1 MLEQEAT
8 KYPVLITLF
17 RRTTGVIIASLR
29 SRNGEA
35 LKVAEKLQG
44 GGHANASGA
53 TLPRSVKTI
62 SDAIVYL
69 RQVFNPKKEDRLNS
83 LEEAFASIDATQK

>member
-1 MLEQEAT
+1 
-8 KYPVLITLF
+8 
-17 RRTTGVIIASLR
+17 
-29 SRNGEA
+29 
-35 LKVAEKLQG
+35 
-44 GGHANASGA
+44 
-53 TLPRSVKTI
+53 VKTI